1 MLSPQQKLQNRL
13 NSLLPDLRKS
23 TRFSPESISFL
34 RVAVQMGEP
43 AVVQRALDRLEALDD
58 FVMGA
63 TDLAL
68 KVEDFTLYD
77 LHLERIESEAAS
89 IRAALLASPEKV
101 QAEAEKEDRLRMMSG
116 LDYSDIYGVEPQWEP
131 MGATS
136 RAQAFRHGKRM
147 SREAELDREFSL
159 MEDLHEQSLFDSAY
173 PHETLADRE
182 ERLRKE
188 ETPTLESFLS
198 FL

>member
-13 NSLLPDLRKS
+13 NSLLPDLRKT

-43 AVVQRALDRLEALDD
+43 SAVQRALDRLEALDD

-63 TDLAL
+63 TGLAQ
-68 KVEDFTLYD
+68 KVESFTLYD
-77 LHLERIESEAAS
+77 LHLDRIEAEADS
-89 IRAALLASPEKV
+89 IRSALLTSPEKA
-101 QAEAEKEDRLRMMSG
+101 QAEAEKEDRLQKMSG
-116 LDYSDIYGVEPQWEP
+116 LDYSDIYGQEPSWEP
-131 MGATS
+131 VGATS
-136 RAQAFRHGKRM
+136 RAQAFRQGKLQ
-147 SREAELDREFSL
+147 SRTAERDREFTE
-159 MEDLHEQSLFDSAY
+159 MEIMHEQSLFDSAY

-182 ERLRKE
+182 ERLKKE